1 MQEFEKGVN
10 NNGEEMDKSKVACFY
25 GSRCSIASAAC
36 HFVVRQVAREFVF
49 QKVDRRVRS
58 NASFMTFIFPKV
70 AQRHNGNKMQ

>member
-49 QKVDRRVRS
+49 Q
-58 NASFMTFIFPKV
+58 
-70 AQRHNGNKMQ
+70 